1 MRRNHFFLSYVLLLI
16 LQILICNYLQLSPL
30 VTLSILPVMILML
43 PIQFGT
49 IFAMA
54 LAFVT
59 GLCVDFLSEGV
70 VGLNALALVPVAFLR
85 SSIIR
90 LVFGSEIF
98 ARNEDISIRKHGIG
112 KMAVA
117 IFVAQSLFLIVY
129 IWADGAFTHHFW
141 FNALRFTISVLLAVI
156 LSLVLSRALAKNDHD
171 L

>member
-1 MRRNHFFLSYVLLLI
+1 MRRNHFFLSYFLLLI
-16 LQILICNYLQLSPL
+16 LQVLICNYLQLSPI
-30 VTLSILPVMILML
+30 VALSILPVMILML
-43 PIQFGT
+43 PIRFGA
-49 IFAMA
+49 IFAMV
-54 LAFVT
+54 LAFVS

-85 SSIIR
+85 SGIIR

-117 IFVAQSLFLIVY
+117 IFVAQSIFLVIY
-129 IWADGAFTHHFW
+129 IWADGAFMHSFM
-141 FNALRFTISVLLAVI
+141 FNLLRYAISVISAVI
-156 LSLVLSRALAKNDHD
+156 LSLVLSRTLALNDHD